1 MGKEKWVT
9 IRVNTNLLEEYR
21 KYKPE
26 TKGLTYTALVDMI
39 IRERL
44 AELVGRVKPPKLEVG
59 VKSET

>member
-39 IRERL
+39 VRERL
-44 AELVGRVKPPKLEVG
+44 AELSSRWKSPNLEVG
-59 VKSET
+59 VESEA

>member
-1 MGKEKWVT
+1 MGRKVHVW
-9 IRVNTNLLEEYR
+9 IDSDLLEEYR

-44 AELVGRVKPPKLEVG
+44 AELSGRWKPQKLEVG
-59 VKSET
+59 VESEA